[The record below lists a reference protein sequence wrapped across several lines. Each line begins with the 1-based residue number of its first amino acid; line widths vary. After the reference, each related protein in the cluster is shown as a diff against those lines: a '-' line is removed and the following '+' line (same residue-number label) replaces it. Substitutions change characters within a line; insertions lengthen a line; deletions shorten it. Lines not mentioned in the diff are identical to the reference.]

1 MHIPYITEEE
11 IEEYGP
17 TLEKIH
23 HWISSPEFRSRCHR
37 GKLILM
43 YFRQFLNML
52 CSGNPNHESSIEEAK
67 NYYKEK
73 QDE

>member
-1 MHIPYITEEE
+1 MYIPYITNEEM
-11 IEEYGP
+11 EEHGP
-17 TLEKIH
+17 ALGRINE
-23 HWISSPEFRSRCHR
+23 WISSPEFRSRCHR

-52 CSGNPNHESSIEEAK
+52 CSGNPNHESSIQEAK